1 MGRLRTS
8 VIAVLGV
15 AAVVG
20 AGAGGVV
27 AEALHRPGADSPVA
41 KVAEWARDHGLGDEV
56 TWLERWQYRLDQP
69 AVGGAPPGGIPTPE
83 GVVQAATSAT
93 LPPAPLPPLAG
104 GNPLPGEGMWRTVV
118 AVGGRPAVQ
127 VAALRPDA
135 SHTSFVAGVMRMDP
149 ALVRGQLRPGTID
162 PGGSWQASAALTA
175 AERAGTAVAFNA
187 GFRLNDHSYGGYY
200 SEGRT
205 VVPLIDGD
213 ASLVL
218 HTDGT
223 ADVGAWNREVR
234 MGPTVASVRQNL
246 VPLVDDGQVNPSCA
260 TGGPREW
267 GKTVGQ
273 AAYIHRSGFGITGT
287 GAEVYVAGPALSVC
301 TLGHLLTDAGVVR
314 GMELD
319 INPDW
324 VSGAY
329 FQRQPDGSLSGHK
342 LFPAE
347 KVDAGHY
354 LQPSSRDWFAWFV
367 R

>member
-1 MGRLRTS
+1 MGRLR
-8 VIAVLGV
+8 VLLIAVLV
-15 AAVVG
+15 TALAG
-20 AGAGGVV
+20 AGAVV
-27 AEALHRPGADSPVA
+27 SAALHRPGADSAAA
-41 KVAEWARDHGLGDEV
+41 KLAEWARDHGLGDEV
-56 TWLERWQYRLDQP
+56 TWLERLQYRVDQP
-69 AVGGAPPGGIPTPE
+69 PVGGTPSGGIPTPM
-83 GVVQAATSAT
+83 GTVQAATSAV
-93 LPPAPLPPLAG
+93 LPSGPLLPLAG
-104 GNPLPGEGMWRTVV
+104 GAPLPGEGEWRTVV
-118 AVGGRPAVQ
+118 AVKGRPAVQ
-127 VAALRPDA
+127 VAALRPDD
-135 SHTSFVAGVMRMDP
+135 SHTSFVAGVLRMDP
-149 ALVRGQLRPGTID
+149 AMVRGELRPGTID
-162 PGGSWQASAALTA
+162 PGGSWRAPTSLTRP
-175 AERAGTAVAFNA
+175 EWGTVVAAFNA

-200 SEGRT
+200 GEGRT
-205 VVPLIDGD
+205 VAPLIDGD
-213 ASLVL
+213 ASLVV

-223 ADVGAWNREVR
+223 VDVGSWNREVR

-260 TGGPREW
+260 TGGAREW

-273 AAYIHRSGFGITGT
+273 QAYIHRSGFGITGT

-329 FQRQPDGSLSGHK
+329 FQEHPDGSLSGYK

-347 KVDAGHY
+347 KVDARHY
-354 LQPSSRDWFAWFV
+354 LQPSSRDWFAWFM